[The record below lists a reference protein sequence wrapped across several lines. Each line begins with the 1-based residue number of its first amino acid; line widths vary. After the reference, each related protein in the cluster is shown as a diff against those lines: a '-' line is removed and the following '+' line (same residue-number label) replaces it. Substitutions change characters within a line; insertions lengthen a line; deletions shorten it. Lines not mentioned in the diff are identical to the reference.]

1 MALVEIERKFLV
13 DAEKVKRLI
22 QQDTNLG
29 NYDSLDQGYLVNGP
43 ISLRVRHSSKANG
56 TEKAELTLKGPGTV
70 TRYEQ
75 NIDIPVEYSAKLL
88 QACPCA
94 IFKHRYHV
102 GRWEIDRFINVK
114 DPDTKEPLML
124 AEIELSGEDEVFER
138 PDWLG
143 KEVSDD
149 LRYTNAKLSETA
161 EKLGVWGTRAK

>member
-13 DAEKVKRLI
+13 DREKASKAVFPDI
-22 QQDTNLG
+22 ANGNGSELG
-29 NYDSLDQGYLVNGP
+29 QGYLANGP
-43 ISLRVRHSSKANG
+43 ISLRVRTVDSADG
-56 TEKAELTLKGPGTV
+56 TSRGELTLKGPGTV

-75 NIDIPVEYSAKLL
+75 NIDIPADYAMELL
-88 QACPCA
+88 KKCPCA
-94 IFKHRYHV
+94 IFKTRYRL
-102 GRWEIDRFINVK
+102 GRWEIDVFSNVK

-143 KEVSDD
+143 KEVSED